1 MYCSLI
7 KKGNKNGEFET
18 YFQPIIDSNTH
29 KVVTC
34 EALVRWKS
42 LTQGLV
48 GPSDFIPILEKNGF
62 IGELDYYVREKVC
75 EFIVKNKEKGLPF
88 PISVNVSRIEFNS
101 PDFVKKLIAQVDK
114 FGLDHSLLRIE
125 ITESLFMDKYTQS
138 IKNIRKL
145 KKSGFYIEMDDFG
158 SGYSSLSILRDL
170 DFDLIKL
177 DLRFFASKT
186 SKKEE
191 L

>member
-1 MYCSLI
+1 M
-7 KKGNKNGEFET
+7 
-18 YFQPIIDSNTH
+18 
-29 KVVTC
+29 
-34 EALVRWKS
+34 
-42 LTQGLV
+42 
-48 GPSDFIPILEKNGF
+48 EKNGF

>member
-1 MYCSLI
+1 M
-7 KKGNKNGEFET
+7 
-18 YFQPIIDSNTH
+18 
-29 KVVTC
+29 
-34 EALVRWKS
+34 
-42 LTQGLV
+42 
-48 GPSDFIPILEKNGF
+48 
-62 IGELDYYVREKVC
+62 C

-186 SKKEE
+186 FKKEE